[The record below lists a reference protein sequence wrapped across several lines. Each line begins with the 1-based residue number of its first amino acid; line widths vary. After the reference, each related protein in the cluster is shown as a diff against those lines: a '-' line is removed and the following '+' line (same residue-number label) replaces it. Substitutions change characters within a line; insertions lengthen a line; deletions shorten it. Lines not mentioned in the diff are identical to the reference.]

1 MAGSF
6 LLNDKNKFYKSF
18 NILKDKT
25 RMYDVFEKSNVLI
38 FEKLSLGIL
47 ESILLNQ
54 QTIFYY
60 PKKLYQL
67 KNDNYK
73 NLIKL
78 LKKANI
84 LLENKKKVQEIINS
98 KDNISNWWLN
108 NKNIQIRKKIIA
120 EYGNAFKYKDLKI
133 FKKLI
138 L

>member
-1 MAGSF
+1 
-6 LLNDKNKFYKSF
+6 
-18 NILKDKT
+18 
-25 RMYDVFEKSNVLI
+25 MYDVFEKFNVII

-54 QTIFYY
+54 PTIFYY